1 MNMDWK
7 DSASESNYRATVFI
21 MKSECLS
28 KSQVGSEEF
37 RQGSSFIYEDN
48 IYIQTELY

>member
-28 KSQVGSEEF
+28 KSQVEAKSF

-48 IYIQTELY
+48 IYMQKDLH